1 MPGVVSSRAVTRQ
14 KQVNLGSNHSAPAPS
29 TMDELGGGWER
40 RSDGTWVKQSQRAH
54 LRRRLRRALDAA
66 RLRFRDA
73 RRSGGGAIGKKG
85 ERVTVHEARLRSDSS
100 ALRDACVDAWR
111 GFGLTDPSHERLLR
125 RRAEQTLDIAR
136 VNGDGTTVTYLTFK
150 LAMHRVAARHV
161 AGLRLALADARAA
174 RGDDRGALREYRRA
188 LTEERAGWAR
198 TGRLEW
204 APASSLLNAARLTR
218 VRARDQADLD
228 DAEGLLRAA
237 AESTEPGNLN
247 LEDPEDRPGQVA
259 SVAAASRR
267 AARHDLCVLLCQSDH
282 RDDDAIEELR
292 SMEYRYRLSEEVLRY
307 DLDYGANV
315 PRSARAREAAMAAHG
330 KYVRAFDGAMPAT
343 ALSHLRTVFGAESRF
358 WTQHGYHEPGCG
370 FFSYAHRLPPWNADD
385 VGDAHPLRS
394 TMDAVVRRVWRVAA
408 AAFPRAREATAAEWW
423 AHCRPHGSGHQLH
436 FDSDD
441 EGKGG
446 VIRHPICS
454 AIVFVTGDVGGP
466 TLVTDQTGTSKRLAS
481 RGWLVEPRGG
491 RVAVFDGRYLHG
503 VIPGRGPSPRL
514 PRNHPGRAAGFFP
527 CGRSDCDARRITL
540 MVAFWDEFAAR
551 PGGDGSDPRA
561 SFPKGSGRPFPDPK
575 LYLGDRSRPKGID
588 WPEMFHAMHLTSMP
602 DVVAEAA
609 ATRDDDDD
617 EGGGGGGGGGGGKPE
632 RTGWVE
638 RCATPVGRV
647 WQDVDEAENDAC
659 FPSLALEKISSVPP
673 YDRCFMY

>member
-1 MPGVVSSRAVTRQ
+1 
-14 KQVNLGSNHSAPAPS
+14 
-29 TMDELGGGWER
+29 MDELGGGWER

-282 RDDDAIEELR
+282 RDDDAVEELR

-394 TMDAVVRRVWRVAA
+394 TMDAVVRRVWRVLCR
-408 AAFPRAREATAAEWW
+408 FPRER
-423 AHCRPHGSGHQLH
+423 GSDG
-436 FDSDD
+436 
-441 EGKGG
+441 GG
-446 VIRHPICS
+446 VVGALPAARLRSPAALRQRRRGEGRGDSAPDMQRDRLRHRRRRGSDAGDGPD
-454 AIVFVTGDVGGP
+454 GDVEAAGVEG
-466 TLVTDQTGTSKRLAS
+466 LARGAARWAS
-481 RGWLVEPRGG
+481 RGVRREVPARGDPGARSVAEATEEPRGS
-491 RVAVFDGRYLHG
+491 RR
-503 VIPGRGPSPRL
+503 
-514 PRNHPGRAAGFFP
+514 GFFP
-527 CGRSDCDARRITL
+527 VRAQRQRRAEDHADGGVLGRVRR
-540 MVAFWDEFAAR
+540 AA
-551 PGGDGSDPRA
+551 GGDGSDPRA

-575 LYLGDRSRPKGID
+575 LYLGG
-588 WPEMFHAMHLTSMP
+588 
-602 DVVAEAA
+602 
-609 ATRDDDDD
+609 
-617 EGGGGGGGGGGGKPE
+617 
-632 RTGWVE
+632 
-638 RCATPVGRV
+638 
-647 WQDVDEAENDAC
+647 
-659 FPSLALEKISSVPP
+659 
-673 YDRCFMY
+673 

>member
-1 MPGVVSSRAVTRQ
+1 
-14 KQVNLGSNHSAPAPS
+14 
-29 TMDELGGGWER
+29 MDELGGGWER

-54 LRRRLRRALDAA
+54 LRRRMRRALDAA
-66 RLRFRDA
+66 RLRFRA
-73 RRSGGGAIGKKG
+73 AGRTGGGAIGKKASR
-85 ERVTVHEARLRSDSS
+85 RVTTHEARLRSDSS

-125 RRAEQTLDIAR
+125 RRAEQTLEIAR

-228 DAEGLLRAA
+228 NAEGLLRAA
-237 AESTEPGNLN
+237 IGSTEPERV
-247 LEDPEDRPGQVA
+247 EDSETPRPGENVA
-259 SVAAASRR
+259 SAAETSRR

-282 RDDDAIEELR
+282 RDDDAVEELR
-292 SMEYRYRLSEEVLRY
+292 SMGYRYRLSEEVLRY
-307 DLDYGANV
+307 DLDYGAKV
-315 PRSARAREAAMAAHG
+315 PRNKKAKAAMAAHG
-330 KYVRAFDGAMPAT
+330 KYVRAFDGAMPAS
-343 ALSHLRTVFGAESRF
+343 ALSHLRSVFCAESQF
-358 WTQHGYHEPGCG
+358 WSQHGYHEPGCG
-370 FFSYAHRLPPWNADD
+370 FFSYAHRLPPWNAED
-385 VGDAHPLRS
+385 VGNTHPLRS
-394 TMDAVVRRVWRVAA
+394 TMDAIVRRVWRVAA

-441 EGKGG
+441 EGKGPEG
-446 VIRHPICS
+446 IRHPICS
-454 AIVFVTGDVGGP
+454 AVVFVTGDVGGP
-466 TLVTDQTGTSKRLAS
+466 TLVTDQTAASKKLAQ
-481 RGWLVEPRGG
+481 RGWLVEPVAG

-503 VIPGRGPSPRL
+503 VVPGRGPAPRL
-514 PRNHPGRAAGFFP
+514 PRNHVGRAAGFSP
-527 CGRSDCDARRITL
+527 CSSDRDARRITL
-540 MVAFWDEFAAR
+540 MVAFWDEMKAR

-561 SFPKGSGRPFPDPK
+561 SFPKGSARPFPDPK

-588 WPEMFHAMHLTSMP
+588 WPELFHAMHLTSMP

-609 ATRDDDDD
+609 TGDGD
-617 EGGGGGGGGGGGKPE
+617 EGGTAGGGGGGAKPE
-632 RTGWVE
+632 QTRWVE